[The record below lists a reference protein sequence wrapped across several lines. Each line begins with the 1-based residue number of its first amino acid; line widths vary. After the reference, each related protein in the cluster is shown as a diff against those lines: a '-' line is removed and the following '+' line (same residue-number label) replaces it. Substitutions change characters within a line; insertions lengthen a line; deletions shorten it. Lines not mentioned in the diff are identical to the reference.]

1 MCQALR
7 NFSTDIF
14 TVLQMLS
21 FRSFSAINRHG
32 LSKFQNFARMFL
44 EIFQIS
50 ATSCRFSSE
59 CYRNPRK
66 RDCQEIEF
74 RWNFSRNLTEML
86 SCKFQLTS
94 FENTP
99 RIHFKKSISKFTS
112 SAFRAMNQKTSAIF
126 AAAPSA
132 RRGFRPARP
141 ARRRAAAPARSR
153 PY

>member
-1 MCQALR
+1 
-7 NFSTDIF
+7 
-14 TVLQMLS
+14 MLS
-21 FRSFSAINRHG
+21 FHSFSAKNRYG

-74 RWNFSRNLTEML
+74 RWNFPEISQK

-99 RIHFKKSISKFTS
+99 RIHFKKFISKFTS

-141 ARRRAAAPARSR
+141 ARRRAAARARSR

>member
-7 NFSTDIF
+7 NVSRNISNFGDILPIF
-14 TVLQMLS
+14 LRMLKKPAEKRLP
-21 FRSFSAINRHG
+21 RSRIS
-32 LSKFQNFARMFL
+32 L
-44 EIFQIS
+44 E
-50 ATSCRFSSE
+50 
-59 CYRNPRK
+59 
-66 RDCQEIEF
+66 
-74 RWNFSRNLTEML
+74 FSRNLTEML

-99 RIHFKKSISKFTS
+99 RIHFQKFISKFTS
-112 SAFRAMNQKTSAIF
+112 SSFRAMNQKTSAIF

-153 PY
+153 PVVSKISKPGKF